1 MNYSYELHLTLIFIV
16 YFLISNT
23 LYLHRWIVV
32 IYTRS
37 NQATNINR
45 YPNIVLPPV
54 AQLMLIFK
62 VTLFNEFPISAFS
75 EERCWDRQKETL
87 VLNPYL
93 QHLCLTV
100 ISLKD
105 KTIAKDLNKRSR
117 LGKKWGMGLHLNIG
131 K

>member
-1 MNYSYELHLTLIFIV
+1 MLT
-16 YFLISNT
+16 
-23 LYLHRWIVV
+23 RWIVV

-75 EERCWDRQKETL
+75 EERC
-87 VLNPYL
+87 
-93 QHLCLTV
+93 
-100 ISLKD
+100 
-105 KTIAKDLNKRSR
+105 
-117 LGKKWGMGLHLNIG
+117 
-131 K
+131 